1 LKYHVNIRKFNMLMA
16 YNQAGL
22 WLEFYTLEKCRQRV
36 FTGNDSFETI
46 FIMRIAM
53 LALDGFWDTGLTVTL
68 DAFTLANKFA
78 AAQAGGALQ
87 FDVSI
92 VGVRKKVRSGQGFAI
107 PVKSIAPDVTPD
119 WVIVPALNTA
129 RPEQLVPALERRDVK
144 QAKQQ
149 LRAWHAAGARIA
161 ASCIGTFLLADA
173 GLLDGLEATTTWWLS
188 PLFRRRY
195 PNVRLDETRML
206 VTSDRIVTAGA
217 AMGHLDLALW
227 FIRQASP
234 ELAALVSRYLLA
246 DLRFSQALFVIPN
259 HLAQA
264 DPLIQRF
271 ERWAREHLKDGFS
284 LQAAAEA
291 LATSPRTL
299 QRRCEAVLGK
309 SPLSYVQDLRV
320 ERAQSLLHGSGLD
333 VDAIAAEVGYE
344 DGATLR
350 TLLRER
356 LGRGVRELRADLR

>member
-1 LKYHVNIRKFNMLMA
+1 
-16 YNQAGL
+16 
-22 WLEFYTLEKCRQRV
+22 
-36 FTGNDSFETI
+36 
-46 FIMRIAM
+46 MRIQL
-53 LALDGFWDTGLTVTL
+53 LALEGFWDTGLTVTL
-68 DAFTLANKFA
+68 DAFTIANNFA
-78 AAQAGGALQ
+78 AAQSGGAPR
-87 FDVSI
+87 FDVSV

-107 PVKSIAPDVTPD
+107 PVKPVTPDLKPD
-119 WVIVPALNTA
+119 WVIVPALNTS
-129 RPEQLVPALERRDVK
+129 RPEQLIPALARRDVR
-144 QAKQQ
+144 QAVAQ
-149 LRAWHAAGARIA
+149 LQSWYADGARIA
-161 ASCIGTFLLADA
+161 ASCIGTFVLAEA
-173 GLLDGLEATTTWWLS
+173 GLLDGRDATTTWWLS
-188 PLFRRRY
+188 PLFRQRY

-234 ELAALVSRYLLA
+234 ELAAIVSRYLLA
-246 DLRFSQALFVIPN
+246 DLRSLQAPFIIPN

-271 ERWAREHLKDGFS
+271 ERWAREHLKQGFS
-284 LQAAAEA
+284 LQEAASA
-291 LATSPRTL
+291 LATSARTL
-299 QRRCEAVLGK
+299 QRRCESVLGK
-309 SPLSYVQDLRV
+309 SPLSYFQDLRV

-356 LGRGVRELRADLR
+356 LGRGVRELRANLR

>member
-1 LKYHVNIRKFNMLMA
+1 
-16 YNQAGL
+16 
-22 WLEFYTLEKCRQRV
+22 
-36 FTGNDSFETI
+36 
-46 FIMRIAM
+46 MRILM
-53 LALDGFWDTGLTVTL
+53 LALEGFWDTGLIVTL
-68 DAFTLANKFA
+68 DAFKIANNFA
-78 AAQAGGALQ
+78 AAQTGGALH

-92 VGVRKKVRSGQGFAI
+92 VGVRKKVRSGQGFSI
-107 PVKSIAPDVTPD
+107 PVNPITPDLKPD
-119 WVIVPALNTA
+119 WVIVPALNTS
-129 RPEQLVPALERRDVK
+129 RPEQLIPALERRDVK
-144 QAKQQ
+144 QATEQ
-149 LRAWHAAGARIA
+149 LRSWYGADARIA
-161 ASCIGTFLLADA
+161 ASCVGTFVLAEA
-173 GLLDGLEATTTWWLS
+173 GLLDGGEATTTWWLS
-188 PLFRRRY
+188 PLFRQRY

-206 VTSDRIVTAGA
+206 VTSDRVVTAGA

-234 ELAALVSRYLLA
+234 ELAAVVSRYLLA
-246 DLRFSQALFVIPN
+246 DLRSLQAPFIIPN

-271 ERWAREHLKDGFS
+271 ERWARSHLKEGFS
-284 LQAAAEA
+284 LQVAADA

-309 SPLSYVQDLRV
+309 SPLSYFQDLRV

-356 LGRGVRELRADLR
+356 LGRGVRELRASLR